1 MTDTARA
8 RKAPAAESGGKR
20 QGAAP
25 LRLAT
30 DADAIYRA
38 IFEHAG
44 VGIFQTT
51 PEGRYVRANR
61 RLAAMLGYDSTDALI
76 AGVADIG
83 AEIYVDPARRE
94 TFKAVLARDGRVE
107 NFVSQGRRRTGELF
121 WGRESATGVY
131 DTDGHLKYYVG
142 TCEDVTELVA
152 AQETLRQSAAEARLL
167 SEQTSVGL
175 TVVTVGGR
183 VLKANARAAAMFGY
197 RSVDAFVSAVDD
209 IARLHYVDPG
219 RRQAYVRRIGIEGA
233 VSGLV
238 AELKR
243 VDGTRFWARLSAS
256 HIGADGTFV
265 ATVEDVTAL
274 IEAQHALA
282 LAEAEYRHIFENASV
297 GIYRSSPDGRQL
309 RANPALVRL
318 NGYSSEAEML
328 AGVNNIAT
336 EWYVDAGRR
345 DEFKRQLAEA
355 GRVSNFESEVFRHK
369 SRERIWISENAWPVR
384 DAEGRILHYEGTVE
398 DITARRSAE
407 AALRASEQR
416 FADFADTASD
426 WFWETGPDHRTTYV
440 SEAMRQYGA
449 DPARAIGRV
458 RWDLDLG
465 ANAALWER
473 HRAALDKREPFRDL
487 VYRSRLFGDDDQWVS
502 VSGKP
507 VFAAD
512 GAFLGYRGSGRLV
525 TAQVRAERRLRESEE
540 RFREFAGTA
549 SDWLWE
555 TDAEHRFVFISD
567 AIRRHGGNPARGI
580 GKTRFELADDTESNR
595 GVWEEHRR
603 TLDRREPF
611 RDLVYSRRMADGA
624 VQHLAASGKP
634 VFDEAG
640 AFRGYRGTTRV
651 ITDQVLAERRLAES
665 QERFRDFAGI
675 ASDWFW
681 ETGPDHRFTYLSS
694 AVERHGG
701 TVEAGLGRYRWD
713 FADDAAEAAEK
724 WANLRAAMDRREPFR
739 DFVYRGRMANGATE
753 YLAVNGKPIYGEGGA
768 FLGYRGITRVVT
780 EEVMQRKRLSEARI
794 AAEQANAAKSAFLA
808 SMSHELRTPLNAI
821 IGFSEVMER
830 ALFGPLGSPRYES
843 YVKDVRDSAQ
853 HLLRLITDILDLSKA
868 DAGKLEIDAGLVD
881 VAEEAAAA
889 IKMVAGRAA
898 GAGIALVA
906 SVAPDLPRLS
916 GDERRIRQVL
926 LNLLSNAVKFTPG
939 GGRVDLT
946 AVRTDAGGIVVTVAD
961 TGIGIAAADLPRV
974 FEPFVQLNKD
984 VWTTSEGTGLG
995 LPLTRDLVERHGGR
1009 IEIASE
1015 PGRGTTV
1022 TVSFPAER
1030 TVARQALAPAPP
1042 GA

>member
-1 MTDTARA
+1 MTDSARA

-20 QGAAP
+20 QGGAS
-25 LRLAT
+25 LHLAT
-30 DADAIYRA
+30 DADEIYRA
-38 IFEHAG
+38 IFDHAG

-61 RLAAMLGYDSTDALI
+61 RMAEMLDYATPEDLI

-83 AEIYVDPARRE
+83 EEVYVDPGRRD
-94 TFKAVLARDGRVE
+94 TFKALLARDGRVE
-107 NFVSQGRRRTGELF
+107 NFVSQGRRRSGELF

-131 DTDGHLKYYVG
+131 GADGRLKYYVG

-152 AQETLRQSAAEARLL
+152 AQETLQRSAAEARLL
-167 SEQTSVGL
+167 SEQTTVGL

-197 RSVDAFVSAVDD
+197 DSVAAFVARCDD
-209 IARLHYVDPG
+209 IGSRLYVDPVV
-219 RRQAYVRRIGIEGA
+219 RAAYVERLQREGE

-243 VDGTRFWARLSAS
+243 RDGTRFWARLSATRPDAQ
-256 HIGADGTFV
+256 GAFV

-274 IEAQHALA
+274 IDAQHALA
-282 LAEAEYRHIFENASV
+282 LAEAEYRHVFENAAI

-318 NGYSSEAEML
+318 NGYTNEPEML
-328 AGVNNIAT
+328 ASVNDIAA
-336 EWYVDAGRR
+336 EWYVDPGRR
-345 DEFKRQLAEA
+345 DEFKRLLNEQ
-355 GRVSNFESEVFRHK
+355 GRVANFESEIYRHK

-384 DAEGRILHYEGTVE
+384 DGDGRILHYEGTVE

-407 AALRASEQR
+407 AAIRASEQR

-440 SEAMRQYGA
+440 SEAMRHHGG
-449 DPARAIGRV
+449 DPTKAIGRA
-458 RWDLDLG
+458 RWELDRDDD
-465 ANAALWER
+465 AALWER
-473 HRAALDKREPFRDL
+473 HRAALDRHEPFRDL
-487 VYRSRLFGDDDQWVS
+487 VYRSRLFGDEDQWVS

-507 VFAAD
+507 LFGAG
-512 GAFLGYRGSGRLV
+512 GAFLGYRGSARLV
-525 TAQVRAERRLRESEE
+525 TERVRAERRIRESEE
-540 RFREFAGTA
+540 RFRDFAGTA
-549 SDWLWE
+549 SDWFWE
-555 TDAEHRFVFISD
+555 TDAEHRFTFISD
-567 AIRRHGGNPARGI
+567 AIRRYGGNPARGI
-580 GKTRFELADDTESNR
+580 GRSRFELADDIDENR
-595 GVWEEHRR
+595 AVWAAHRQALER
-603 TLDRREPF
+603 HEPF
-611 RDLVYSRRMADGA
+611 RDLIFRRQMADGQTQY
-624 VQHLAASGKP
+624 VAASGKP
-634 VFDEAG
+634 IIDEAG
-640 AFRGYRGTTRV
+640 AFRGYRGTTRL

-681 ETGPDHRFTYLSS
+681 ETGPDHRFAFLSS
-694 AVERHGG
+694 AIERHGG
-701 TVEAGLGRYRWD
+701 TIEAGLGRYRWD
-713 FADDAAEAAEK
+713 FADDRAEAAEK
-724 WANLRAAMDRREPFR
+724 WADHRRALDRHEPFR
-739 DFVYRGRMANGATE
+739 DFVYRGRMAHGSTE
-753 YLAVNGKPIYGEGGA
+753 YLAVSGKPIYGEDGA

-780 EEVMQRKRLSEARI
+780 EAVMQQKRLSEARV

-830 ALFGPLGSPRYES
+830 ALFGPLGSPRYEA
-843 YVKDVRDSAQ
+843 YVKDVRDGAQ

-868 DAGKLEIDAGLVD
+868 DAGKLEIDDGVVD
-881 VAEEAAAA
+881 VAGAAAA
-889 IKMVAGRAA
+889 AMKMVSGRAA

-906 SVAPDLPRLS
+906 RVDADLPALR

-926 LNLLSNAVKFTPG
+926 LNLLSNAVKFTPA
-939 GGRVDLT
+939 GGRVDL
-946 AVRTDAGGIVVTVAD
+946 AMARTGAGGIVITVAD

-984 VWTTSEGTGLG
+984 VWTTAEGTGLG

-1009 IEIASE
+1009 IEVASE
-1015 PGRGTTV
+1015 LGRGTTV
-1022 TVSFPAER
+1022 TVTFPAER
-1030 TVARQALAPAPP
+1030 TIRL
-1042 GA
+1042 